1 MHPTERFVISSD
13 FSSFSSACDIEASSF
28 VRTSIHSA
36 LIAATNTTSVACVS
50 SKGKGK
56 YDVSECYAKDNREG
70 YSGDGFSCGRIRSIA
85 DVDPNVLG
93 EVFIPEWN
101 VPCESCFDTVV
112 DCRWVLDWI
121 TPHKFFSELRIMGHK
136 EFFEEFNYLTARQ
149 VSFCSEA
156 RSRAEHNIARKQ
168 KLSSFCGRQA
178 GSARG

>member
-28 VRTSIHSA
+28 VRPSSQSA
-36 LIAATNTTSVACVS
+36 LIAVTNTTSVACVS

-85 DVDPNVLG
+85 DVDPNVFG

-101 VPCESCFDTVV
+101 VPCGSHLDTAA
-112 DCRWVLDWI
+112 DCCEVLDWI
-121 TPHKFFSELRIMGHK
+121 TAPKLFSELRSIGHK
-136 EFFEEFNYLTARQ
+136 QFF
-149 VSFCSEA
+149 
-156 RSRAEHNIARKQ
+156 
-168 KLSSFCGRQA
+168 
-178 GSARG
+178 